1 MDMLLATATALAVSL
16 ALIPLMIRFAP
27 TLGMLDHPAA
37 RKIHQQ
43 PVPRVG
49 GWGITLGAMV
59 AIVLWLP
66 YSPVTTSFLIGAL
79 VLLVAGA
86 WDDHG
91 DLRAGLKLLIQFCV
105 AAPLLLYADLTME
118 AVPLAGTYALP
129 FTLSLPLTVVGLVAC
144 INATNTSD
152 GLDGLAAGITLLSLI
167 GILVLGYRQD
177 GTEVMLLAAAAIGA
191 LAGFLRYNTH
201 PATIFMGDAGSQY
214 LGFAVGFLGLVLV
227 HAEPG
232 NLSPWLLLLMVGLPP
247 VDLCVV
253 AARRLLRGTHP
264 FRPDKSH
271 IHHRLLALGF
281 SHSQAVVSIYTIQAS
296 MVFFGVALEPSQA
309 WKILLVYGMHLTL
322 IYGFVHLAEQ
332 TVTSRSLA
340 QAARPPRIDTIR
352 PIRPLLV
359 WAPRVALEMTL
370 PLALVSLAVLA
381 VRVPRDFGLLAGA
394 LLLPLALKLF
404 RIGAPPSVLIRVPVF
419 MLIAASAYLYT
430 ESRPFTSSIALATE
444 IAGMLWIAALSL
456 ASVWYSPRRR
466 QREFRTSVLDYLLLI
481 LAGFAFVGVQ
491 AGPLQI
497 NPLFVLYTPILL
509 YASELLLVERRDRR
523 DWLFLSIVL
532 VACVLLARGL
542 LP

>member
-27 TLGMLDHPAA
+27 TLGMLDQPAA
-37 RKIHQQ
+37 RKIHLQ

-49 GWGITLGAMV
+49 GWGITLGAIV
-59 AIVLWLP
+59 AILLWLP
-66 YSPVTTSFLIGAL
+66 GSPVTTSFLLGAL
-79 VLLVAGA
+79 ALLVAGA
-86 WDDHG
+86 WDDRG
-91 DLRAGLKLLIQFCV
+91 DLRAGIKLLIQLGV
-105 AAPLLLYADLTME
+105 ALPLLLHAGLTME
-118 AVPLAGTYALP
+118 GIPLAGEYALP
-129 FTLSLPLTVVGLVAC
+129 FAISLPLTVLGLVGC

-152 GLDGLAAGITLLSLI
+152 GLDGLAAGITLLSLA
-167 GILVLGYRQD
+167 GILVLGYLQ
-177 GTEVMLLAAAAIGA
+177 GSTEVMLLAAAAIGA

-232 NLSPWLLLLMVGLPP
+232 EFSPWLLLLLVGLPP

-253 AARRLLRGTHP
+253 AVRRLFRGTHP

-271 IHHRLLALGF
+271 IHHRLLELGF
-281 SHSQAVVSIYTIQAS
+281 THSQAVVSIYTIQAS
-296 MVFFGVALEPSQA
+296 FVFFGVALEPSQA
-309 WKILLVYGMHLTL
+309 WKILLVYGLHLAL

-332 TVTSRSLA
+332 TVTSRRRA
-340 QAARPPRIDTIR
+340 QVARQARLDARR
-352 PIRPLLV
+352 PTRPLLV

-381 VRVPRDFGLLAGA
+381 VRVPREFGLLAGA

-430 ESRPFTSSIALATE
+430 ESRPFTSNVAFVTE
-444 IAGMLWIAALSL
+444 IAGMSWIAALSL
-456 ASVWYSPRRR
+456 ASVWYSPGRR
-466 QREFRTSVLDYLLLI
+466 QREFRTSALDYLLLI
-481 LAGFAFVGVQ
+481 LAGFAFIGVQ

-497 NPLFVLYTPILL
+497 NPWFVLYTPILL

-523 DWLFLSIVL
+523 DWLFLSVML
-532 VACVLLARGL
+532 VACVLLSRGL
-542 LP
+542 LS